1 MGDAEAL
8 VVEALFSYSVPLPE
22 LTAHTPPT
30 PYRPLATMSTI
41 LPQRPNT
48 TSASDE
54 PQLPPP
60 CPCPACRTTSRL
72 NSGSCVCDA
81 WRHVRAEV
89 VVGVS
94 EFRFRLHMRT
104 RAASPVDLSR
114 SGPGWSCWSS
124 RGLRAVGRCTV
135 SLFCHVSVLA
145 VYEEEGRTW
154 LGLLLGDLV
163 EWLGRGYGCLLMMW

>member
-1 MGDAEAL
+1 
-8 VVEALFSYSVPLPE
+8 
-22 LTAHTPPT
+22 
-30 PYRPLATMSTI
+30 MSTI

-94 EFRFRLHMRT
+94 DFRFRLHMRT

-163 EWLGRGYGCLLMMW
+163 EWLVWLLVDDVVNSYSRYLQQEAGWTSLEFPVWWTSRDNRHAQHFSPAG